1 MNFNIID
8 VRIIRTVMTSAI
20 RFNHTEIQILTLLE
34 KTMVHVRGLRRQLD
48 DNGAVSTHLKH
59 LQELGLVKRE
69 KRKGRV
75 VNILT
80 PKGRQVVKA
89 LKFLKI

>member
-1 MNFNIID
+1 MD
-8 VRIIRTVMTSAI
+8 SMAAA
-20 RFNHTEIQILTLLE
+20 RFNHTEIKILTLLD
-34 KTMVHVRGLRRQLD
+34 KGALHVRALRRELK

-75 VNILT
+75 VNTLT
-80 PKGRQVVKA
+80 SKGRQVAKA
-89 LKFLKI
+89 LKILKL